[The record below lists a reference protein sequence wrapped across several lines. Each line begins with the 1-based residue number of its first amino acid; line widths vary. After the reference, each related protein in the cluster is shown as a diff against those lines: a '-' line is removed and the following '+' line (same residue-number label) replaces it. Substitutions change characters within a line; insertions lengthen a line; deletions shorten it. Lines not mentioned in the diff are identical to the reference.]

1 MKHAIR
7 VVLAFAFGCVLGI
20 WRSPVIPVASG
31 DITERR
37 IRYVAVGDSIAYGYG
52 LRKIETDSYAAVVR
66 QYLKSRYDNVFFSNL
81 GINGLESQELLD
93 ILQNPQN
100 EHHKTFV
107 ATLRHADVVTVSIGS
122 NDLLHQLKAG
132 SDFQEF
138 LANSDAIL
146 KKKCE
151 EIKTIFPKII
161 VSLKSIS
168 PHVVIYVNNVYNPCV
183 HIKRFASLQDT
194 VDRYI
199 NCFNEVYQENSTQ
212 YEMIDVKGIFDSQKD
227 SVINLAIQGKEL
239 DPHPDKKG
247 HHLIADA
254 VIQKI
259 QEKED
264 EIQP

>member
-1 MKHAIR
+1 M
-7 VVLAFAFGCVLGI
+7 
-20 WRSPVIPVASG
+20 
-31 DITERR
+31 
-37 IRYVAVGDSIAYGYG
+37 
-52 LRKIETDSYAAVVR
+52 
-66 QYLKSRYDNVFFSNL
+66 
-81 GINGLESQELLD
+81 
-93 ILQNPQN
+93 
-100 EHHKTFV
+100 
-107 ATLRHADVVTVSIGS
+107 
-122 NDLLHQLKAG
+122 
-132 SDFQEF
+132 
-138 LANSDAIL
+138 
-146 KKKCE
+146 
-151 EIKTIFPKII
+151 
-161 VSLKSIS
+161 
-168 PHVVIYVNNVYNPCV
+168 YNPCV